1 MVTDDQEL
9 GLEIREVAVP
19 VAKTGGQTDPCQGVE
34 NQAGTTNPLSRVN
47 VKNGLTVKGTFLEHQ
62 TGNKEVRTCQT
73 KLRTQGKSRGIS
85 PPLRTAFAL
94 RAG

>member
-19 VAKTGGQTDPCQGVE
+19 AAKTGGQTDPRQGVE

-47 VKNGLTVKGTFLEHQ
+47 VQNGLNVKGTFLEHHRQ
-62 TGNKEVRTCQT
+62 
-73 KLRTQGKSRGIS
+73 QGSEGLSDQAQDTRKIRGIS